1 MTPSTP
7 TIAFLAC
14 ETTMPGSG
22 ERRGDAY
29 ESDLMTDA
37 LSKAL
42 ADHGLELRIVDWE
55 ADLAEFDGVSLALLG
70 SSWNYQDKPQEFIT
84 KLDALEARGIQL
96 CNSAEIV
103 RWNARKTY
111 LRELADKG
119 AATIPTI
126 WLDDVIADDVMA
138 AMDSFG
144 CEKLVVKRQI
154 GAGAEGQMI
163 FARDHMPDAGWR
175 FGHKAMLQ
183 PFLPTIQSEGEF
195 SFIFIQG
202 ELSHALRK
210 NAAEGEYRI
219 QSLYGGTE
227 SDYRPSQDE
236 AAQAQKIIAALPFDT
251 PLYARI
257 DMVRGEDSQLLL
269 MEAEM
274 IEPYLYPVQGP
285 ELGPRIASAI
295 ANRLAEKVPAS

>member
-1 MTPSTP
+1 MTGSAPI
-7 TIAFLAC
+7 IAFLAC
-14 ETTMPGSG
+14 KTTMPGRG

-37 LSKAL
+37 ISQAL
-42 ADHGLELRIVDWE
+42 ADHGLEMRIVDWE

-70 SSWNYQDKPQEFIT
+70 SSWNYQDKPQEFIA

-126 WLDDVIADDVMA
+126 WLDDVSGDDVMA
-138 AMDSFG
+138 AIEAFD
-144 CEKLVVKRQI
+144 CERLVVKRQI
-154 GAGAEGQMI
+154 GAGAEGQEM
-163 FARDHMPDAGWR
+163 FARTQMPDTSWR

-183 PFLPTIQSEGEF
+183 PFLPTIQSEGEL

-202 ELSHALRK
+202 ELSHALCK
-210 NAAEGEYRI
+210 KAAEGEYRI

-227 SDYRPSQDE
+227 SHHSPSDDE
-236 AAQAQKIIAALPFDT
+236 AAQAQKIIAALPFSP

-257 DMVRGEDSQLLL
+257 DMVRGERGQLLL

-295 ANRLAEKVPAS
+295 TNRLAEKVPAS